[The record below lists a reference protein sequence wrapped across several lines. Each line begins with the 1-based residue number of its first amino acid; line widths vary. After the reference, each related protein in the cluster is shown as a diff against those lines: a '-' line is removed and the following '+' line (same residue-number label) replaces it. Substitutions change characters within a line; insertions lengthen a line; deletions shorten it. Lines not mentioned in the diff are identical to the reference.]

1 MRGFKSKKKSLV
13 KVIKKTSASMVAL
26 NETLLTGKTKMSLP
40 PFTTWTKNRTEKGGG
55 GIATAVSERY
65 KDCSVLAGEGEGED
79 EFLVT
84 RLECFQPALCVVNCY
99 GEQRKTSKEEVENK
113 WRRLREV
120 LEGIRARKEFC
131 LLLGD
136 QNKLVGNDQYG
147 VPGNSSEISLGG
159 KLLRELISTGNWC
172 LVNGLG
178 PDIVKGGPFTRQ
190 DPATGNQSCL
200 DLCVVSVDLLPY
212 VQNLVIDSE
221 RKMAVARAVKIGK
234 KYKLIYSDH
243 FTCLLTFTNLPRRKE
258 AKEAR
263 QVVWNLA
270 LEGGWDRYKELT
282 DVYSKALEKVINT
295 EETVEE
301 KMKKFNKI
309 HDSIKYKSFGKVT
322 IGRKS
327 TKISANYEDV
337 KDKDEAEALF
347 IEQEKEANDAI
358 EKIKMLKIPKL
369 GKIWEIRK
377 QVLGGKKGC
386 LDSTAIVD
394 PVSGKLVT
402 SKARI
407 KEVSLEYCRNTLT
420 NNVPSKGYEDDIQAK
435 VDMVKRKVL
444 EKDGCVIIT
453 KDIFDTVL
461 SKFKKSGKKNYHFL
475 VRAGKKF
482 QDIVY
487 KFCQEMIEKETFPN
501 SFKDTTLHMIFK
513 GGKGKRHKLPDNR
526 FIHSKPW
533 WPRLIEGL
541 LGL

>member
-1 MRGFKSKKKSLV
+1 MYKLSRGFSHHEKGEAKDTTESPEQEEELDSEEKDNYENRKSIPKNINRKPNNSSKHTNTKSRKTKYRGRGKVNRREDVFSVLLVNMRGFKSKKKSLV

-200 DLCVVSVDLLPY
+200 DLCVVSIDLLPY
-212 VQNLVIDSE
+212 VENLVMDSK
-221 RKMAVARAVKIGK
+221 RKIAVARAVKIGK
-234 KYKLIYSDH
+234 
-243 FTCLLTFTNLPRRKE
+243 N
-258 AKEAR
+258 
-263 QVVWNLA
+263 
-270 LEGGWDRYKELT
+270 
-282 DVYSKALEKVINT
+282 
-295 EETVEE
+295 
-301 KMKKFNKI
+301 
-309 HDSIKYKSFGKVT
+309 
-322 IGRKS
+322 
-327 TKISANYEDV
+327 
-337 KDKDEAEALF
+337 
-347 IEQEKEANDAI
+347 
-358 EKIKMLKIPKL
+358 
-369 GKIWEIRK
+369 
-377 QVLGGKKGC
+377 
-386 LDSTAIVD
+386 
-394 PVSGKLVT
+394 
-402 SKARI
+402 
-407 KEVSLEYCRNTLT
+407 
-420 NNVPSKGYEDDIQAK
+420 
-435 VDMVKRKVL
+435 
-444 EKDGCVIIT
+444 
-453 KDIFDTVL
+453 
-461 SKFKKSGKKNYHFL
+461 
-475 VRAGKKF
+475 
-482 QDIVY
+482 
-487 KFCQEMIEKETFPN
+487 
-501 SFKDTTLHMIFK
+501 
-513 GGKGKRHKLPDNR
+513 
-526 FIHSKPW
+526 
-533 WPRLIEGL
+533 
-541 LGL
+541 